1 MKKKDTL
8 SKQDKEDWKKFLEES
23 SRIPDKDQNYQNKQI
38 GQKFRFDLH
47 GFTLDSA
54 NKKVKEIIQSCSKKK
69 FREILLITGKG
80 LHSNEED
87 VYKSSKL
94 SKLRYSV
101 PEFIN
106 SDPAISKLILSIETP
121 LQKEGGDGALLIK
134 LKRL

>member
-69 FREILLITGKG
+69 FREI
-80 LHSNEED
+80 
-87 VYKSSKL
+87 
-94 SKLRYSV
+94 
-101 PEFIN
+101 
-106 SDPAISKLILSIETP
+106 
-121 LQKEGGDGALLIK
+121 
-134 LKRL
+134 